1 MDIVE
6 ELLHAAETLDAA
18 EVTYAVCGGLA
29 VTIHGRPRLTIDI
42 DLIVPA
48 SEMTQAIEAAARAG
62 FDLPTG
68 WVSLPEGGSGIRR
81 LYRLTKVVDNEFL
94 TLDLLEVDSQDNILL
109 TECERLELHGRAVPV
124 LSKASLIRMKA
135 NSTRTKDRLDVE
147 LLSDESAPETT

>member
-6 ELLHAAETLDAA
+6 ELLHAAQALDAA

-48 SEMTQAIEAAARAG
+48 LEMPQAIDAAARAG

-68 WVSLPEGGSGIRR
+68 WVALPEEGSGIRR
-81 LYRLTKVVDNEFL
+81 LFRLTKAVDNEFL
-94 TLDLLEVDSQDNILL
+94 TLDLLEVDSQDNLL
-109 TECERLELHGRAVPV
+109 LADCERLELHGRLVPV
-124 LSKASLIRMKA
+124 LSKASLIRMKI

-147 LLSDESAPETT
+147 LLSDESEP